1 MRGYKAFDSDMT
13 CRGFQYE
20 IGETYTLE
28 DPDSLKI
35 CESGFHFCPDIVSC
49 YGYYPANEAT
59 RICEVEALGEIQ
71 ESDEGD
77 KMVTNKI
84 KIIREIT
91 GPEKRGNLTEQAGY
105 CNVGESN
112 TGNWNTG
119 NWNAGSRN
127 TGNKNAG
134 NHNIGNSNYGDWNTG
149 YDNTGDWNSGNRN
162 AGDSNAGYSNTGDWN
177 TGNWNAGDWN
187 AGDFNTGN
195 WSAGCFNTHRDPKI
209 KMFNKSSSWTIY
221 DWMRSDAWII
231 ISSLFRTAASRQ
243 AGWDKLS
250 KEDKATVMSLPNF
263 DADIFYEC
271 TGIRV

>member
-119 NWNAGSRN
+119 NWNAG
-127 TGNKNAG
+127 
-134 NHNIGNSNYGDWNTG
+134 
-149 YDNTGDWNSGNRN
+149 
-162 AGDSNAGYSNTGDWN
+162 
-177 TGNWNAGDWN
+177 DWN